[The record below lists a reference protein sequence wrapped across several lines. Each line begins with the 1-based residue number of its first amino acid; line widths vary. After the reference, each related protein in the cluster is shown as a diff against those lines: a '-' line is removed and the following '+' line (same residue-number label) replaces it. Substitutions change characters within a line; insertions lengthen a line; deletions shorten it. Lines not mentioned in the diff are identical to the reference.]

1 MKIIIIGSVA
11 AGTSVAAK
19 ARRNTEDAEIVLY
32 DKDMD
37 VSYAVCG
44 IPYAVG
50 GEVENFDELT
60 PRNAEWFK
68 KRYNVDIHTSHEITQ
83 VDYKKKLV
91 HGINLITKK
100 SFTNNFDVLV
110 FATGSV
116 YNTPEIFVNRH
127 FENVFQVKNISS
139 GKSIKK
145 FVDENEPKKVVV
157 IGAGYIGLEMAEQF
171 QRLGLEVS
179 LLQRS
184 KYPMS
189 HLDWDMSSRIINEM
203 KRKNIAFFP
212 EETVRKINGDGSLKS
227 IETAKGT
234 IFSAD
239 IFVLAT
245 GVKPNTAL
253 AKSMGIKLGITGAI
267 EVNDKLETNLPNVY
281 AVGDIAESFD
291 RITRRPIYRPLA
303 STANKMGRIAG
314 DVITGGNLRH
324 KGILGTGI
332 LRFFDLTIAQTGLTE
347 KDALANNIAITTLY
361 NIKPNKPDYMNG
373 KEMVIKAIANKEN
386 GKILGAQIIGYDG
399 VDKRI
404 DVLATA
410 ISFGATAEDLFH
422 LDLAYAPPFSTTKD
436 PIHYT
441 GMALN
446 NDINN
451 DTPLMTPIELLRRID
466 SGEKLQIIDTRSRKQ
481 FETSKIEGAI
491 HIPLAE
497 LRDRYEELGKECV
510 TVTYCNKGVTGN
522 AAQNILLK
530 KGFRRVYNLSGGNK
544 NYQEILRNTRLN
556 EQEEQ

>member
-68 KRYNVDIHTSHEITQ
+68 KRYDVDIHTSHEITQ
-83 VDYKKKLV
+83 VDYDKKLV

-110 FATGSV
+110 LATGSV

-145 FVDENEPKKVVV
+145 FVDENEPKKAVV
-157 IGAGYIGLEMAEQF
+157 IGAGYIGLEMAEQL

-212 EETVRKINGDGSLKS
+212 EETVRKVNGDGRLKS

-281 AVGDIAESFD
+281 AVGDVAESFD
-291 RITRRPIYRPLA
+291 CITRLPIYRPLA

-347 KDALANNIAITTLY
+347 KDALANDIVITTLY
-361 NIKPNKPDYMNG
+361 NIKPNKPDYMKG

-404 DVLATA
+404 DVFATA